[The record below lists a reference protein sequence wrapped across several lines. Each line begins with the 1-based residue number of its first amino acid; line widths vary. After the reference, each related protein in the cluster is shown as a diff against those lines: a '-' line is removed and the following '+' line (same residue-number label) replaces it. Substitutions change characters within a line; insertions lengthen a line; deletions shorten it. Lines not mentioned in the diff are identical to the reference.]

1 MRYNAPSAF
10 RQALEE
16 RLKQHE
22 RRTGEP
28 LIRLRKRITFERFM
42 VRLQEKNDSPWILK
56 GGFALELRLGER
68 ARMTKDLDLGV
79 DLGYFHTTEVSP
91 AIVARK
97 LREDVSLPNEDSFTF
112 IVPEV
117 GEQDLSIPGVKAFR
131 YTVEARLDGRRFET
145 NRIDVGFGDPLIP
158 PFDTLESSDLLSF
171 ANIPRATL
179 RTTSR
184 AQHFAE
190 KVHALTRPWE
200 DRINTR
206 VKDLADIILL
216 LNLGLSETQVV
227 KKMIT
232 EIFASRKTHEI
243 PNVIE
248 PPPTTWTS
256 SFSAMAKE
264 LEIAETTLDSAII
277 RINEYWRKLFP

>member
-1 MRYNAPSAF
+1 MKYDTPTAF

-16 RLKQHE
+16 RLKQQE

-42 VRLQEKNDSPWILK
+42 VRLQEKKDSPWVLK

-79 DLGYFHTTEVSP
+79 DLGYFHATEVT
-91 AIVARK
+91 AAVVARK
-97 LREDVSLPNEDSFTF
+97 LREDVSISNTDHFTF

-117 GEQDLSIPGVKAFR
+117 GERDLGMPGITAFR
-131 YTVEARLDGRRFET
+131 YTVEVRLDGRRFET
-145 NRIDVGFGDPLIP
+145 NRIDVGLGDPLIP

-171 ANIPRATL
+171 ANIPRASL
-179 RTTSR
+179 QTTSR

-190 KVHALTRPWE
+190 KIHALTRPFE

-206 VKDLADIILL
+206 VKDLADILLL
-216 LNLGLSETQVV
+216 LNLGLPKTQV
-227 KKMIT
+227 
-232 EIFASRKTHEI
+232 E
-243 PNVIE
+243 
-248 PPPTTWTS
+248 
-256 SFSAMAKE
+256 
-264 LEIAETTLDSAII
+264 
-277 RINEYWRKLFP
+277 